1 MLYTVLGA
9 EVSEGTLQTMFFK
22 ELTLTCGRPIS
33 KQTENKIISESDKCH
48 KDKGHVMGGWADCL
62 CEGRLNLKLKL
73 EQPAMEMAG
82 RRVAP

>member
-9 EVSEGTLQTMFFK
+9 EVTEGTLQTMSFK
-22 ELTLTCGRPIS
+22 ALALKCGRPIS
-33 KQTENKIISESDKCH
+33 KQTENKRISESDECH
-48 KDKGHVMGGWADCL
+48 KDKGNVTGGWADCL

-82 RRVAP
+82 RRVAR